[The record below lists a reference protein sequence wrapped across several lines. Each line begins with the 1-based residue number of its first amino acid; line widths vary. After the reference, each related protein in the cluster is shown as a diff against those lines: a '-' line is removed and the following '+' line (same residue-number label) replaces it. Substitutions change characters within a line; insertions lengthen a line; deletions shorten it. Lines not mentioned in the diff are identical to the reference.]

1 MAGLN
6 SLLSIAR
13 DALGAQSFGLDVTGQ
28 NVSNVNTPGYVRRDA
43 ILQSRT
49 AGTATYGGVD
59 IQGLRRTYDQF
70 VAGRYLDASGLSSS
84 ADTRDGALG
93 GIEAIFNDGSG
104 SGLGSS
110 ISALFGSF
118 QVLSTNP
125 ADPSARAAVLASASA
140 FADKVRGASDS
151 ITTQRADLYVQAQG
165 VATEINDRTGQIA
178 KLNQQIKVAEGQGN
192 DAADLK
198 DKRDALLEELSQ
210 RIDVHT
216 FIDGQGQFV
225 VRSAGTTLVE
235 GSAASSLEVSLA
247 SNGNLQILTKQGSSG
262 SVDVTS
268 QVVGGQLGGL
278 REARDVDAT
287 AILQKLDQF
296 AYDVATAVNG
306 QHAAGVGLDGSTGN
320 ALFTVSGTVAGA
332 AASLRLDANMVG
344 HPEKLAAASSN
355 ASLPGGSDN
364 AMLLGQL
371 ASKPVAS
378 GATRTVAEAYSDI
391 VGDVG
396 GRKASAARDVETRD
410 SMKAQTKAM
419 RDSSSGVSLDEEM
432 VNLSRYQRAYE
443 AATKLLQTVDQLM
456 AGLIAELK

>member
-28 NVSNVNTPGYVRRDA
+28 NVSNVNTPGYVRRDV

-93 GIEAIFNDGSG
+93 GIEAIFND
-104 SGLGSS
+104 
-110 ISALFGSF
+110 
-118 QVLSTNP
+118 
-125 ADPSARAAVLASASA
+125 ASAA

-151 ITTQRADLYVQAQG
+151 ITTERADLYVQAQG

-320 ALFTVSGTVAGA
+320 ALFTVSGTALGA

-391 VGDVG
+391 VGEVG